1 MLAMLSMLAML
12 ANLAIVKEFAIR
24 GCPAYKWLGTGNKP
38 LPTVFTPPFPEDDM
52 VLAMLEPVWHV

>member
-1 MLAMLSMLAML
+1 MLAML
-12 ANLAIVKEFAIR
+12 ANLAIVKEFAMR